1 MDNKVKYIPV
11 EVLKQELI
19 GCQFAIQCDQGSSY
33 EYDRIRAIKNIL
45 DWISSPSYLVQLSR
59 CGFEVPKANDELSN
73 DEYLEYLKDLF
84 Y

>member
-11 EVLKQELI
+11 EVLEQELI

-45 DWISSPSYLVQLSR
+45 DWVSSPSYLERLGR
-59 CGFEVPKANDELSN
+59 CGFEVTKGTKKSSDDNC
-73 DEYLEYLKDLF
+73 LKDLLH
-84 Y
+84 